1 MHLKPTLRILSLFIF
16 SVFITADYEII
27 DLSDNKE
34 KLSKEILLKF
44 KKEHFIKN
52 ISTQTTNTDFIKG
65 LINKL
70 DESKSYFL
78 EDEVNSFLSR
88 SASDTNDYDINLAF
102 EITNLYFE
110 RLVNFSEYQ
119 IELVTKNKS
128 DMLIDEKI
136 DIFEDD
142 NIWLKSDKEQKN
154 VWRKQTKNDL
164 LLLKISDSPPEDA
177 SKNLIKRYKNRI
189 KRISQQKEEDLFSLI
204 INVLSKEF
212 DPHSSY
218 LSPRSSENF
227 DMDMSL
233 KLEGIGALLGVEDDY
248 TKIVSLVAGGPA
260 EKSGLIKPEDKVIS
274 IRQGDEEIYE
284 DVIGWRIDDVVN
296 LIRGKSG
303 TQVEIEFLTGDSL
316 GESLKKKVTLIREEV
331 KLEDRAVKSKVFEFD
346 DAVKKKKIGIIDL
359 PSFYMDFNAYM
370 QKDPDYKSSSK
381 DIKKILEDFSNE
393 GVDAVILDLRNNG
406 GGALDEANRIIGLFI
421 NKGPTVQVKLKSGY
435 VRPWGSQKNQQVWS
449 KPVIVLVNRYSASAS
464 EIVAAA
470 IQDYKR
476 GIIVGQKTF
485 GKGTVQSLQDLSEG
499 AIKVTE
505 SKYYRV
511 NGKSVQNKGVRPD
524 IKMPSTWDIDSV
536 GESSYPSA
544 LEWDTIRPYRYTQFK
559 LDPQNLIDLRK
570 EFSKRMLDDANLSYL
585 QSVRERYNLNKNKKF
600 LSLNIDTRI
609 SQKKLNRSWMLDLEN
624 KRRLGFGLVQY
635 KNYDE
640 FTGDKDDQDE
650 SISLKSDFILNEATN
665 IARDY
670 VDLDFNLLAIK

>member
-52 ISTQTTNTDFIKG
+52 ISKQTTNTDFIKG

-119 IELVTKNKS
+119 IELVTKNKF

-316 GESLKKKVTLIREEV
+316 GESLKKKV
-331 KLEDRAVKSKVFEFD
+331 
-346 DAVKKKKIGIIDL
+346 
-359 PSFYMDFNAYM
+359 PSFLSFHPMNH
-370 QKDPDYKSSSK
+370 
-381 DIKKILEDFSNE
+381 L
-393 GVDAVILDLRNNG
+393 LR
-406 GGALDEANRIIGLFI
+406 
-421 NKGPTVQVKLKSGY
+421 
-435 VRPWGSQKNQQVWS
+435 
-449 KPVIVLVNRYSASAS
+449 
-464 EIVAAA
+464 
-470 IQDYKR
+470 IQFQPAFL
-476 GIIVGQKTF
+476 I
-485 GKGTVQSLQDLSEG
+485 
-499 AIKVTE
+499 
-505 SKYYRV
+505 
-511 NGKSVQNKGVRPD
+511 
-524 IKMPSTWDIDSV
+524 
-536 GESSYPSA
+536 YP
-544 LEWDTIRPYRYTQFK
+544 
-559 LDPQNLIDLRK
+559 
-570 EFSKRMLDDANLSYL
+570 
-585 QSVRERYNLNKNKKF
+585 
-600 LSLNIDTRI
+600 
-609 SQKKLNRSWMLDLEN
+609 
-624 KRRLGFGLVQY
+624 
-635 KNYDE
+635 
-640 FTGDKDDQDE
+640 
-650 SISLKSDFILNEATN
+650 
-665 IARDY
+665 
-670 VDLDFNLLAIK
+670 